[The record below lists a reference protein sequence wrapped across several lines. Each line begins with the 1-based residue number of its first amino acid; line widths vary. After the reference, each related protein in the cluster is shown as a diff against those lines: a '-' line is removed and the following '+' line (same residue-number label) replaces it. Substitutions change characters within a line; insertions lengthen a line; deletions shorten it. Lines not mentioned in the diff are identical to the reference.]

1 MLARKD
7 VGSPEHGKRTVHNCL
22 DFGELALSGVTAG
35 KVAGSGVDDLT
46 APRSEGRNVL
56 LSGGRRPHP
65 HIHRGSHDNGGIR
78 RKQRRAHQ
86 VIGKAMGHFGDDVGR
101 GRGHENGIGLFGKRD
116 MVNRVGG
123 VVEQVDRNLL
133 VRERS
138 KGGGAHERSR
148 VLSHADLDTHAGLL
162 EETDDLT

>member
-1 MLARKD
+1 
-7 VGSPEHGKRTVHNCL
+7 
-22 DFGELALSGVTAG
+22 
-35 KVAGSGVDDLT
+35 
-46 APRSEGRNVL
+46 
-56 LSGGRRPHP
+56 
-65 HIHRGSHDNGGIR
+65 
-78 RKQRRAHQ
+78 
-86 VIGKAMGHFGDDVGR
+86 MGHFGDDVGR

-148 VLSHADLDTHAGLL
+148 VLGHADLDTHAGLL
-162 EETDDLT
+162 EKADNLTCLIRGDASRNANENGLWHDYSCSLTTMMRWQYGHSA